1 MSKELHP
8 YLKYFDSNTVWEY
21 LIIGTFPPNREVRE
35 GKKSLT
41 DYFYGNKGSLWRI
54 LGGLYTEFNFEKGTR
69 AELIERMKTW
79 QSKYKVGI
87 TDTLVSVSRKNI
99 KSADD
104 SDLVIDYTDYN
115 HGLKRYIL
123 DNKEH
128 IKSILFTSSIGCN
141 SAFEMF
147 KIIMGAEIEQIKEKL
162 ISNLPSPSGS
172 SNTAWFNVNNEST
185 FGLNPIFFNFILKEK
200 EEQLDFFKHRWELKK
215 IKKARKSKEK
225 LPQTPKGLVNEFK
238 LWSYRKVLPKQNQS
252 NE

>member
-1 MSKELHP
+1 
-8 YLKYFDSNTVWEY
+8 
-21 LIIGTFPPNREVRE
+21 
-35 GKKSLT
+35 
-41 DYFYGNKGSLWRI
+41 
-54 LGGLYTEFNFEKGTR
+54 
-69 AELIERMKTW
+69 
-79 QSKYKVGI
+79 
-87 TDTLVSVSRKNI
+87 
-99 KSADD
+99 
-104 SDLVIDYTDYN
+104 
-115 HGLKRYIL
+115 
-123 DNKEH
+123 
-128 IKSILFTSSIGCN
+128 
-141 SAFEMF
+141 MF